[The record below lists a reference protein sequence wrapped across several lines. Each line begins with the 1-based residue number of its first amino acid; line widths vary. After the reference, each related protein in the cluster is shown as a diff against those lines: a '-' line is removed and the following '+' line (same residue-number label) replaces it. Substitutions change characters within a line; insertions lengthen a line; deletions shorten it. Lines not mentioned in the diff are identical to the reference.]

1 MFGAR
6 NVDLSEF
13 DFTNIDVGSFGLS
26 FSLPFTIFKDIIIVK
41 YKLIKSEHIK
51 QDGCYEIIFEKEI

>member
-51 QDGCYEIIFEKEI
+51 KDGCYEIIFEKEI